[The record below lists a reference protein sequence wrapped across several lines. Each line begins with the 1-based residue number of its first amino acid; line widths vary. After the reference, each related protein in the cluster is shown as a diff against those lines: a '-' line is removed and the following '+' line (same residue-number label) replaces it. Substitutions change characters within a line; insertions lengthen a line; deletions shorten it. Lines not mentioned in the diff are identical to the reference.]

1 MIEVLL
7 LKIPILGSKIIDFDS
22 FFEMVIRFSINL
34 IVAFIVIRKIYYPI
48 HKRKDYLF
56 TYFLFNIL
64 IFFVCILLNGVK
76 LKLGFA
82 FGLFAIFGILRYR
95 TEQLPIKEM
104 TYLFMIIA
112 IAIVNS
118 LSDAKVSLA
127 ELLLVNGTIVLA
139 TYLLERVFLLK
150 HESRK
155 EILYEKIENV
165 KPANHKILIEDLKER
180 TGLNIHQVKIGR
192 IDFLKDTVSII
203 VFYYEAEPSESM
215 IENTFISN
223 KNE

>member
-1 MIEVLL
+1 MLEDLL
-7 LKIPILGSKIIDFDS
+7 LKIPILGTKLIDYDD
-22 FFEMVIRFSINL
+22 FFEMLIRFTINI
-34 IVAFIVIRKIYYPI
+34 IVAFILIRKIYYPI

-104 TYLFMIIA
+104 TYLFMVIS

-118 LSDAKVSLA
+118 LSDKKVSMA
-127 ELLLVNGTIVLA
+127 ELLMVNASIVVA
-139 TYLLERVFLLK
+139 TFLLEKVFLLK

-155 EILYEKIENV
+155 DILYEKIENV
-165 KPANHKILIEDLKER
+165 KPENHQILIEDLKER
-180 TGLNIHQVKIGR
+180 TGLEIHRVQIGK
-192 IDFLKDTVSII
+192 IDFLRDTVRIMI
-203 VFYYEAEPSESM
+203 FYYEQDPSQSM
-215 IENTFISN
+215 SDDTFVSN